1 MSNILLTG
9 STGFIGSNLLQELS
23 KENTIYILLR
33 YPFKKLNLVKK
44 NIIKIKYK
52 NYNNL
57 DFKLK
62 KLRIDTVIHCATHY
76 VKEHK
81 RNDIKKF
88 AESNILFGNIILE
101 NLEKMKVKKFIN
113 FSTVWADNYKIDGY
127 VNLYSLYKKSFSLI
141 TQYYIKKFTQIK
153 FYDLLISDTFGFGDK
168 RPKIINILKK
178 NYKKNKITKILSE
191 NLYLNLLN
199 IEDISRAINIILN
212 KKITPNKYVIKNS
225 KEIKVSDIIAL
236 FNKKNKKKLR
246 VKWSSKKLIKSKI
259 INYKKLTGWKPKKSN
274 IDNIISI
281 IKN

>member
-1 MSNILLTG
+1 M
-9 STGFIGSNLLQELS
+9 
-23 KENTIYILLR
+23 
-33 YPFKKLNLVKK
+33 
-44 NIIKIKYK
+44 
-52 NYNNL
+52 
-57 DFKLK
+57 
-62 KLRIDTVIHCATHY
+62 
-76 VKEHK
+76 KEHK

-127 VNLYSLYKKSFSLI
+127 INLYSLYKKSFSLI
-141 TQYYIKKFTQIK
+141 TQYYIKKFSQIK

-225 KEIKVSDIIAL
+225 KEIKVSDIIEL

-259 INYKKLTGWKPKKSN
+259 INYKKLTGWKPKKST

>member
-1 MSNILLTG
+1 
-9 STGFIGSNLLQELS
+9 
-23 KENTIYILLR
+23 
-33 YPFKKLNLVKK
+33 
-44 NIIKIKYK
+44 
-52 NYNNL
+52 
-57 DFKLK
+57 
-62 KLRIDTVIHCATHY
+62 
-76 VKEHK
+76 
-81 RNDIKKF
+81 
-88 AESNILFGNIILE
+88 
-101 NLEKMKVKKFIN
+101 MKVKKFIN
-113 FSTVWADNYKIDGY
+113 FSTVWADNYKINGY

-225 KEIKVSDIIAL
+225 KEIKVSDIIEL